1 MLAAAMGQAEER
13 YYTVE
18 EADGMIAGLRERLQ
32 KIREARLTIL
42 GSAERLRRGATAN
55 GGGAEGSA
63 SLEAMATLRQ
73 GVEALTKEGIVLRD
87 ADTGLIDFPSRRE
100 GRLVYLCW
108 RPDEDRVGH
117 WHEGDT
123 GFGGRKPL

>member
-1 MLAAAMGQAEER
+1 MAEAHER
-13 YYTVE
+13 YFTVD
-18 EADGMIAGLRERLQ
+18 EANGLIGALRDRLDR
-32 KIREARLTIL
+32 IREARQTVLR
-42 GSAERLRRGATAN
+42 SAEKLRRGASAN

-63 SLEAMATLRQ
+63 VLEAIAVLRD

-87 ADTGLIDFPSRRE
+87 ADSGLIDFPARRE

-108 RPDEDRVGH
+108 RPEEERVAH
-117 WHEGDT
+117 WHEVDS